1 MTEDPR
7 ARPLHE
13 DDVEADPL
21 RQFDAWFAEAGRAG
35 LRAPEAA
42 ALATATPDGRPSV
55 RVVLVKAFDERGFA
69 FYTGTESRKG
79 RELRANPY
87 AALLFHWD
95 ELGRQ
100 VRIEGTV
107 EPLTRAEAS
116 AYFATRPRTSRLSA
130 WASPQSAVVES
141 RDWLERRVAEAADR
155 FAGADVPLPSAWGGF
170 RLAPELYELW
180 QHREDR
186 LHDRLRY
193 VRAGERWRLERLA
206 P

>member
-1 MTEDPR
+1 MDAR
-7 ARPLHE
+7 AQPLRE
-13 DDVEADPL
+13 QDVHPDPL
-21 RQFDAWFAEAGRAG
+21 RQFEAWFEEARLAG

-55 RVVLVKAFDERGFA
+55 RMVLVKAFDARGFV

-79 RELRANPY
+79 RELRANPH

-95 ELGRQ
+95 ALGRQ
-100 VRIEGTV
+100 VRIEGGV
-107 EPLTRAEAS
+107 EPLTRGEAEE
-116 AYFATRPRTSRLSA
+116 YFVTRPRASRLSA
-130 WASPQSAVVES
+130 WASPQSAVIEDRS
-141 RDWLERRVAEAADR
+141 WLERRVDEAAVR
-155 FAGADVPLPSAWGGF
+155 FEGAEVPLPEAWGGF
-170 RLAPELYELW
+170 RLAPSSYELW

-193 VRAGERWRLERLA
+193 VRDGARWRLERLG